1 MNYKKYIIL
10 IAFCLN
16 FNYSFAYDDNEIE
29 TFYYVKTIET
39 IGKYIDEKNTTLWFL
54 YEYKWFLHN
63 KIEVE
68 FDKEKLWVLY
78 KILNINEENIK
89 KQLLSLDISKNNI
102 DIFIT
107 YFTWKHPDYQ
117 KYLDLIKNNGIIN
130 SKDETGNNMFNVL
143 LKNGTYDD
151 IDFALN
157 RWLHPNNKSNN
168 WNIIFYDFIKVGG
181 KFYPPTYL
189 DKLLAGK
196 FDEVGTIAIIN
207 NFILKWFDVNLVDNR
222 NENIMYSALDLKNI
236 KIIDILLKNKQIN
249 LNIKNIDG
257 KSPLYYAIEKWND
270 KNIIIDFI
278 KNEKIDINWTD
289 YDWNN
294 LIQMFANKEND
305 FFKELFKRNININNQ
320 NKLWETELMKI
331 ISHNTGATDIIE
343 KYNLLSS
350 YKPLNLD
357 LKDTDGNNALMR
369 IAQSGKVI
377 VFKELLKTFNNIKEK
392 NILWQELLSIASAA
406 NAWWEMIQEILKL
419 DIDINAVDNEWN
431 SALHYAVKTIN
442 YDIINELLT
451 AWIDGNILNSK
462 NENILTYIIEKND
475 IKLLNMVLKYNVDIN
490 KVIKKEE
497 NFNIFLDLIKKDKI
511 DLAKIILRNKSEL
524 KLDINFSDNLWQTAL
539 YYAIINK
546 DLDLV
551 KLLISNEIDINQ
563 ANKDLQT
570 PLMIASQIWDINIVN
585 SIISHPQLQINQLDK
600 NGKNALI
607 YACIKSD
614 ENTIKT
620 LINNKIDIKIIDT
633 DGKKCL
639 DYIKESKN
647 ISKEI
652 FEFLK

>member
-1 MNYKKYIIL
+1 MNYKKYILL

-16 FNYSFAYDDNEIE
+16 FSSSFAYDDNEIE

-39 IGKYIDEKNTTLWFL
+39 IGKYVDEKNTTLWFL
-54 YEYKWFLHN
+54 YEYEWFLHE
-63 KIEVE
+63 KIEIE

-89 KQLLSLDISKNNI
+89 KQLLSLDISKNNV
-102 DIFIT
+102 DIFVT
-107 YFTWKHPDYQ
+107 YFTGKHPDYQ
-117 KYLDLIKNNGIIN
+117 KYLDLIKNNWIIN

-157 RWLHPNNKSNN
+157 RWLNPNNKANN
-168 WNIIFYDFIKVGG
+168 WSIIFYDFIKVGG

-189 DKLLAGK
+189 DKLLAWK

-222 NENIMYSALDLKNI
+222 NENIIYSALDLKNV
-236 KIIDILLKNKQIN
+236 KILDVLLKNKKIN
-249 LNIKNIDG
+249 LNIKNVDG
-257 KSPLYYAIEKWND
+257 KSSLYYAIEKWVE
-270 KNIIIDFI
+270 KNIIIEYI
-278 KNEKIDINWTD
+278 KNEKIDINSTD

-294 LIQMFANKEND
+294 LIQMFSNKEND

-331 ISHNTGATDIIE
+331 ISNNTWSTEIIE

-350 YKPLNLD
+350 YKPLKLD
-357 LKDTDGNNALMR
+357 LKDKDGNNVLMKT
-369 IAQSGKVI
+369 AQSGKVE
-377 VFKELLKTFNNIKEK
+377 VLKELLKTFKNIKEK
-392 NILWQELLSIASAA
+392 NILWQELLSIASAT

-419 DIDINAVDNEWN
+419 DIDINAVDNEGN

-442 YDIINELLT
+442 YDIINELFT
-451 AWIDGNILNSK
+451 SGIDGNILNSK

-475 IKLLNMVLKYNVDIN
+475 IKLLNMLLKYNLDIN

-497 NFNIFLDLIKKDKI
+497 NFNIFLDLIRKDKI
-511 DLAKIILRNKSEL
+511 DLAKIILRNKNEL

-539 YYAIINK
+539 YYAIISK

-563 ANKDLQT
+563 PNKDLQT
-570 PLMIASQIWDINIVN
+570 PLMIASQGWDINIIN
-585 SIISHPQLQINQLDK
+585 SIINNPQIKINDLDK
-600 NGKNALI
+600 DGKNALI

-614 ENTIKT
+614 ENTIKA
-620 LINNKIDIKIIDT
+620 LINNKIDIKTVDK